1 MEKKSYLVLIKMATA
16 SLTVP
21 ENISFQFHKQ
31 FSNHCDHSKNRA
43 CISPQVVCK
52 TIKIDK
58 SGAMNSPEYAAMQD
72 ITASIN

>member
-1 MEKKSYLVLIKMATA
+1 MDTA

-21 ENISFQFHKQ
+21 EYINFQFNKQ

-43 CISPQVVCK
+43 CISPQVFCK
-52 TIKIDK
+52 AVKIDK
-58 SGAMNSPEYAAMQD
+58 SGAMNSPEYVAMQD